1 MIMLAALLPLLFPFA
16 LLATGV
22 LKMPKSIFDTP
33 APTQPTSSSPS
44 VEASVF
50 SVRNEVL
57 RLGGRMSGS
66 LAGTPGSL
74 QQNLFSEE
82 RSQIIQTEKSLTPK
96 PTLFTGE
103 LAQAWPQTSRKVTS
117 L

>member
-1 MIMLAALLPLLFPFA
+1 MIMLAALLPALFP
-16 LLATGV
+16 LLAYSFM
-22 LKMPKSIFDTP
+22 KKPKNAFDTP
-33 APTQPTSSSPS
+33 VPGQPSSSSPS

-50 SVRNEVL
+50 AVRNEVL
-57 RLGGRMSGS
+57 RLGGRTSGS

-74 QQNLFSEE
+74 QQDLFAEE
-82 RSQIIQTEKSLTPK
+82 RTQIIKTEKSLTPK

-103 LAQAWPQTSRKVTS
+103 LAQTWPQTSRKAAS

>member
-1 MIMLAALLPLLFPFA
+1 MIMLAALFPVLFPLLAYAFME
-16 LLATGV
+16 
-22 LKMPKSIFDTP
+22 KPKKSAFDTP
-33 APTQPTSSSPS
+33 APVQPTPASPS

-50 SVRNEVL
+50 AVRNEVL
-57 RLGGRMSGS
+57 RLGGRTSGS

-82 RSQIIQTEKSLTPK
+82 RTQIIQTEKSLTPK

-103 LAQAWPQTSRKVTS
+103 LAQAWPQTSRKVAT